1 MKLPTHFNFDKVD
14 TLNQHKMILI
24 LPLIE
29 SFELLNLF
37 LIPIF
42 ICSYFILHKIQHEI
56 SF

>member
-1 MKLPTHFNFDKVD
+1 MKLPTHFNFDNVD

-29 SFELLNLF
+29 SFVIKSI

-42 ICSYFILHKIQHEI
+42 IRSYFILHKIQHEI